1 MALFIKNKSKD
12 KDSKDKG
19 KSVTTEGNH
28 ADTTQQQVLETDDT
42 VLMYDND
49 KKKVSVVAVVGDQ
62 VEDVELTPKNFA
74 HFVRIT
80 NKGAWS
86 NFVENFREQF
96 EDPSKVFFRVP
107 VRNLDNV
114 KKAFENLWTDPTA
127 EKYLRNFKLLPDG
140 RLEQVAKRYNFDV
153 SEIPVSLMNKFGLP
167 VEFWKKNGI
176 LDRMTRGDWSPIADY
191 RYNDGLVDAR
201 GSAKVKLTRKGEEVG
216 INIHGISRRPK
227 FEETIYK
234 YQFTEED
241 IANFEE
247 TLNMGRLAPMEYPN
261 GEKFNGLCSYD
272 EDTKMVHVRDAAKVY
287 VPEKIYNHVITPDE
301 RKTILSGG
309 AFIAED
315 CKDSEDR
322 KFAAKFQYN
331 ATQGRLA
338 RVYSRA
344 FRQKIRERRDQII
357 NYPIEDKQLEK
368 GQSFAEAYTAMQKK
382 ETQEKKQS
390 SDKEQKVV
398 VTVPESEPR
407 KSTDMN
413 FRIPF
418 S

>member
-1 MALFIKNKSKD
+1 MAFFKNKQKD
-12 KDSKDKG
+12 
-19 KSVTTEGNH
+19 TEPTANNQPVPADGNH
-28 ADTTQQQVLETDDT
+28 VDATQQQILETDDT
-42 VLMYDND
+42 VLMYDKD
-49 KKKVSVVAVVGDQ
+49 KKNVSVVAVVDGKVQ
-62 VEDVELTPKNFA
+62 NVELTPRSFA

-86 NFVENFREQF
+86 NFVENFKSQF

-114 KKAFENLWTDPTA
+114 KQAFENLWTDRDA
-127 EKYLRNFKLLPDG
+127 EKYLNNFKLLPDG

-153 SEIPVSLMNKFGLP
+153 SEIPVSLMQKFGLP

-176 LDRMTRGDWSPIADY
+176 LDRMTRGDWSPVADY

-201 GSAKVKLTRKGEEVG
+201 GSAKVKFTRKGEEVG

-227 FEETIYK
+227 FEDTIYK
-234 YQFTEED
+234 YKFTEED

-261 GEKFNGLCSYD
+261 GEKFNALCSYD

-301 RKTILSGG
+301 RQAILSGK

-315 CKDSEDR
+315 CTDSDGRE
-322 KFAAKFQYN
+322 FGAKFQYN

-344 FRQKIRERRDQII
+344 FRQRIRERRDQII
-357 NYPIEDKQLEK
+357 NYPIEEGQIEK
-368 GQSFAEAYTAMQKK
+368 GQSFAEVFAGMQNKD
-382 ETQEKKQS
+382 TQEQKQA
-390 SDKEQKVV
+390 SDKEQKAV
-398 VTVPESEPR
+398 VTVPEIEPR

-413 FRIPF
+413 HRIPF